1 MASGCQRPA
10 LGASERGAN
19 LTGMELAIFVGL
31 QASGKSTFYRERL
44 SASHALVSKDLMR
57 NVRDKN
63 RRQLALVRAALREGR
78 SVAVD
83 NTNPS
88 PADRAPLIGL
98 GRELGARV
106 VAYFFDT
113 AVPGC
118 LARNAER
125 QGRAQVPP
133 VAIFTA
139 ARRMVAPR
147 LEEGFDALY
156 RVHLQP
162 EGFRVAELPSPK
174 SAHSEPNP

>member
-1 MASGCQRPA
+1 
-10 LGASERGAN
+10 
-19 LTGMELAIFVGL
+19 MELAIFVGL

-44 SASHALVSKDLMR
+44 SSSHALVSKDLMG

-63 RRQLALVRAALREGR
+63 RRQLELVRAALREGR

-88 PADRAPLIGL
+88 PSDRAPLVRL

-113 AVPGC
+113 SVSGC
-118 LARNAER
+118 LERNAKR
-125 QGRAQVPP
+125 QGGARVPP
-133 VAIFTA
+133 VAIFAA
-139 ARRMVAPR
+139 ARRLVPPT

-162 EGFRVAELPSPK
+162 EGFLVAEAAAPK
-174 SAHSEPNP
+174 AAQDEPNP